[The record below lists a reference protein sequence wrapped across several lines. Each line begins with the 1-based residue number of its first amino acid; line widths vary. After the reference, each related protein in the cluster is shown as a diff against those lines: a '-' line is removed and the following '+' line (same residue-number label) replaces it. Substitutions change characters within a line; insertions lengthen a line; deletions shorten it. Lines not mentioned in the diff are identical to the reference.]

1 MKIVEASAELIPQ
14 LHGLE
19 GVYKQIEMAGR
30 TAYKSEDK
38 ITDTS
43 AEKFVKMLMTRKH
56 NAALEH
62 GTVYL
67 KYRCKWEGDTLT
79 DFYERNPYSDV
90 IVKFNED
97 DYENDWAMSTFYIT
111 TNYRVIVENNRSR
124 DLKYMSLP
132 YNKHVKRYT
141 LKFTLSR
148 GIANEFVRHRV
159 FSFLQESTRYCN
171 YSKDKFGNELTFII
185 PEKLN
190 MLIEGRCYFDNGVTW
205 SINPFNGSVW
215 DTQFINS
222 DFVNQKEIEEWL
234 NSLRVSSD
242 TYFRLLNLYKWKPE
256 EARDVLPLDLKTEL
270 IMTGT
275 TEQWREFLNLRCA
288 SDAHPDARYLA
299 NKVKEI
305 LNL

>member
-1 MKIVEASAELIPQ
+1 MKIVEANVELIPQ
-14 LHGLE
+14 SYSLE
-19 GVYKQIEMAGR
+19 GVYKQIEVAGR

-43 AEKFVKMLMTRKH
+43 AEKFVNMLMTRKH

-62 GTVYL
+62 GTIYL
-67 KYRCKWEGDTLT
+67 KYRCKWEGDALT
-79 DFYERNPYSDV
+79 NFYERNPYSEV
-90 IVKFNED
+90 IAKYNKD
-97 DYENDWAMSTFYIT
+97 DYENGWAMSTFYIT
-111 TNYRVIVENNRSR
+111 TNYRVVVENNRSG

-171 YSKDKFGNELTFII
+171 YSKDKFG
-185 PEKLN
+185 
-190 MLIEGRCYFDNGVTW
+190 GVTFMS
-205 SINPFNGSVW
+205 SIECPLAIGEYTLNEDIDVIK
-215 DTQFINS
+215 D
-222 DFVNQKEIEEWL
+222 NQLYVSNKEVKNLSTEEAML
-234 NSLRVSSD
+234 YAYCSSEQL
-242 TYFRLLNLYKWKPE
+242 YLALLDQGMKPQI
-256 EARDVLPLDLKTEL
+256 ARDVLPLGLKTEL

-275 TEQWREFLNLRCA
+275 TEQWREFCNLRCA

-299 NKVKEI
+299 NKVKELI
-305 LNL
+305 NF

>member
-1 MKIVEASAELIPQ
+1 MRIIEASAELIPQ

-43 AEKFVKMLMTRKH
+43 AEKFVNMLMTRKH

-62 GTVYL
+62 GTVYP
-67 KYRCKWEGDTLT
+67 KYRCKWEGDSLT
-79 DFYERNPYSDV
+79 NFYEKNPYSDV

-97 DYENDWAMSTFYIT
+97 DYENGWAMSTFYIT
-111 TNYRVIVENNRSR
+111 TNYRVIVENHRSK

-132 YNKHVKRYT
+132 YSKHVKRHT
-141 LKFTLSR
+141 IKFVLSR

-171 YSKDKFGNELTFII
+171 YGKDKFGGVTFISSI
-185 PEKLN
+185 ECPLEVGEYFVNDNHELIGKDFIYAPEKDEPTPSQS
-190 MLIEGRCYFDNGVTW
+190 MAIAYY
-205 SINPFNGSVW
+205 
-215 DTQFINS
+215 NS
-222 DFVNQKEIEEWL
+222 EAL
-234 NSLRVSSD
+234 YLSLLDQEV
-242 TYFRLLNLYKWKPE
+242 KPQI
-256 EARDVLPLDLKTEL
+256 ARDVLSLGLKTEL

-275 TEQWREFLNLRCA
+275 EGQWREFCNLRCA

-299 NKVKEI
+299 NKVKELI
-305 LNL
+305 NF

>member
-1 MKIVEASAELIPQ
+1 MKIVEASVELIPQ
-14 LHGLE
+14 LHSLE
-19 GVYKQIEMAGR
+19 GVYKQIEVAGR

-43 AEKFVKMLMTRKH
+43 AEKFVKMLMTKKH

-62 GTVYL
+62 GTIYL
-67 KYRCKWEGDTLT
+67 KYRCKWEGDGLI
-79 DFYERNPYSDV
+79 DFYENNPYSYV
-90 IVKFNED
+90 ED
-97 DYENDWAMSTFYIT
+97 KWVEGDYENGWAMTTFYIT
-111 TNYRVIVENNRSR
+111 TNYRVIVENNRSG

-171 YSKDKFGNELTFII
+171 YSKDKFGGVSFISSVECPLEVGEYFVNDNHELVGKDFIYA
-185 PEKLN
+185 PEKDEPTPSQSMAMAYYNSEALY
-190 MLIEGRCYFDNGVTW
+190 LSLLDQGV
-205 SINPFNGSVW
+205 
-215 DTQFINS
+215 
-222 DFVNQKEIEEWL
+222 
-234 NSLRVSSD
+234 
-242 TYFRLLNLYKWKPE
+242 KPQI
-256 EARDVLPLDLKTEL
+256 ARDILPLGLKTEL

-275 TEQWREFLNLRCA
+275 TEQWRGFLNLRCA

>member
-14 LHGLE
+14 LHSLE

-79 DFYERNPYSDV
+79 DFYERNPYSEV
-90 IVKFNED
+90 VVKCNKD
-97 DYENDWAMSTFYIT
+97 DYENGWAMSTFYIT
-111 TNYRVIVENNRSR
+111 TNYRVIVENNRSE

-159 FSFLQESTRYCN
+159 FSFLQESTRFCN
-171 YSKDKFGNELTFII
+171 YSKDKFGGVTFISSI
-185 PEKLN
+185 ECPLEVGEYFVNDNHELVGKDFIYAPEKDEPTPSQSMAMAYYNSESLY
-190 MLIEGRCYFDNGVTW
+190 LSLLDQGV
-205 SINPFNGSVW
+205 
-215 DTQFINS
+215 
-222 DFVNQKEIEEWL
+222 
-234 NSLRVSSD
+234 
-242 TYFRLLNLYKWKPE
+242 KPQI
-256 EARDVLPLDLKTEL
+256 ARDVLPLGLKTEL

-275 TEQWREFLNLRCA
+275 TEQWRGFLNLRCA